1 LFVIRVLLF
10 ILLVIW
16 RRFFVFLEIFG
27 RVRSLVIVILLFFT
41 HFDNSIKI
49 EMKEISPIPQA
60 L

>member
-1 LFVIRVLLF
+1 MFVIRVLLF